1 MKKVKLLCNAGEVV
15 RAVAISALA
24 IALGAYAMILQ
35 DNHFVVAILAA
46 VVLLVAVGTILQVSR
61 AIQQLHR
68 QHEQSRQA
76 ALRAERHYFKVL
88 RRIISAIESREPY
101 TRGRSKRIG
110 YLARRIGENLG
121 LDSNLCRLLELAGQI
136 HDIGLLSVPEY
147 VLDKPSRLGRKEFR
161 SVKRHAEI
169 SYRILEP
176 LTFLREIL
184 PAVRFHHERMN
195 GTGYPYGLKGEDIP
209 LSARILA
216 VADAYDA
223 MTHDRPHRPAL
234 PTIEAINELRRCSP
248 AGYDPKCV
256 AALEELLNIRQLR
269 KLHQSTRKDAPVET
283 PSEKTLSAST

>member
-1 MKKVKLLCNAGEVV
+1 MKKVKFLCNAGEVV

-46 VVLLVAVGTILQVSR
+46 VVLLIAVGTILQVSR
-61 AIQQLHR
+61 AIQQLHH

-76 ALRAERHYFKVL
+76 ALRAEWHYFKVL
-88 RRIISAIESREPY
+88 RRIMSAVESREPY

-110 YLARRIGENLG
+110 YLARKIGENLG
-121 LDSNLCRLLELAGQI
+121 LEPHLCRLLDLAGQV

-147 VLDKPSRLGRKEFR
+147 ILDKSSKLGREEFR
-161 SVKRHAEI
+161 SVRKHAEI

-176 LTFLREIL
+176 LTFLHEIL
-184 PAVRFHHERMN
+184 PAIRYHHERMN
-195 GTGYPYGLKGEDIP
+195 GTGYPYGLRDDDIP
-209 LSARILA
+209 LIARIIT

-234 PTIEAINELRRCSP
+234 PTIEALNELKRCSP
-248 AGYDPKCV
+248 AGYDPQCV
-256 AALEELLNIRQLR
+256 AALEKLLNMKYLRRNRQSQD
-269 KLHQSTRKDAPVET
+269 KKET
-283 PSEKTLSAST
+283 PPQRQALSTPI